1 MVHRVHGCAGFS
13 GDLKVSA
20 YLSYL
25 SSDDLF
31 SDSTGE

>member
-20 YLSYL
+20 YLS
-25 SSDDLF
+25 SDDLF